1 MVWEETCRA
10 EAGRVP
16 CEEERAEGVGTWAR
30 LEAAGGGEK
39 EKRQNLHLVWQ
50 LIGSRWIKESSGKMA
65 T

>member
-30 LEAAGGGEK
+30 LEAAGGGRKREK
-39 EKRQNLHLVWQ
+39 A
-50 LIGSRWIKESSGKMA
+50 ESTFGLA
-65 T
+65 TNRVQVD

>member
-30 LEAAGGGEK
+30 LEAAGGRKREK
-39 EKRQNLHLVWQ
+39 A
-50 LIGSRWIKESSGKMA
+50 ESTFGLA
-65 T
+65 TNRVQVD